1 MSPVEA
7 EIVRRK
13 LAVIIENLKALDPI
27 KEMTN
32 EEYIADLY
40 KRKATERLLQELI
53 EAAIDIN
60 THIIVQSGNS
70 VPDDYYE
77 SFIRAGE
84 LKVISIELAERL
96 APSAG
101 LRNRL
106 VHEYDLLEHS
116 MVLDAV
122 RTAEKLY
129 PEYIKEIEKYISIGG
144 FK

>member
-1 MSPVEA
+1 MSPIEVE
-7 EIVRRK
+7 IIRRK
-13 LAVIIENLKALDPI
+13 LTIIAENLMALKPI
-27 KEMTN
+27 ETITK
-32 EEYIADLY
+32 EEYLKDVY

-60 THIIVQSGNS
+60 THIIVQTGSK

-77 SFIRAGE
+77 SFIKMGE
-84 LKVISIELAERL
+84 LKIISVELAERL

-116 MVLDAV
+116 IVFNAV
-122 RTAEKLY
+122 KMAEKLY
-129 PEYIKEIEKYISIGG
+129 PAYVKEIENFLSS
-144 FK
+144 